1 MNKVLIVA
9 VVSLSLFLAGYLAI
23 TKKAEGIQFRCS
35 VCGSTS
41 HGSLWH
47 DSDKDGVNDR

>member
-1 MNKVLIVA
+1 MKKAFVA
-9 VVSLSLFLAGYLAI
+9 VVVLGLLLGCYLWIVNSSEA
-23 TKKAEGIQFRCS
+23 QRFRCS

>member
-1 MNKVLIVA
+1 MKKILVTVVVVLFILG
-9 VVSLSLFLAGYLAI
+9 SFLSA
-23 TKKAEGIQFRCS
+23 AEAFGFKCS
-35 VCGSTS
+35 VCGSSS

>member
-1 MNKVLIVA
+1 MKKVLAIILVLFVVIVSM
-9 VVSLSLFLAGYLAI
+9 VKF
-23 TKKAEGIQFRCS
+23 AEAFGFKCS